1 MNAVLVTEAY
11 GRRCAITGEKTLPVL
26 EAAHVQPYASGGPH
40 EVSNGLLLRSGL
52 HRLYDQGYIAVDPED
67 RRLLVSGR
75 IREEFQNGRHYYALE
90 GQRIAD
96 PQGTFAPV
104 THERLLYHAQHVYRA

>member
-1 MNAVLVTEAY
+1 M
-11 GRRCAITGEKTLPVL
+11 
-26 EAAHVQPYASGGPH
+26 
-40 EVSNGLLLRSGL
+40 
-52 HRLYDQGYIAVDPED
+52 DPDD

-90 GQRIAD
+90 GQRITD